1 VNQLLK
7 DTSVGHTQ
15 PRLKTDSLRFSP
27 GDGVLLIGHGTRD
40 ANGTA
45 QFFDLGKK
53 LAKRLQP
60 VPVESCLLE
69 LQSPTIAEGWQ
80 RLVHRGVHQ
89 ILASPLLLFS
99 AGHAKSDIPDALNRC
114 LETSGGMSWQ
124 ESRALS
130 RAPELLRLVLL
141 RLDDSLNQSTGTKAS
156 TAVVMVGRGSFDP
169 CAQADMKLL
178 THWVAGQRSAAMF
191 TTAFY
196 AMANPKLPDVLRH
209 VAANNSIR
217 TIVVQPHLLFEGNLY
232 QSIVSQVNEIEREF
246 PAKQFIVSAYL
257 GPEVEVADALIRRL
271 GQQLTNRQ
279 RYSI

>member
-15 PRLKTDSLRFSP
+15 PHLKTDSLRFLP

-40 ANGTA
+40 ASGTA
-45 QFFDLGKK
+45 QFFDLGQR

-60 VPVESCLLE
+60 LPVESCLLE

-80 RLVHRGVHQ
+80 RLVHRGVHR

-99 AGHAKSDIPDALNRC
+99 AGHAKSDIPDALNLC
-114 LETSGGMSWQ
+114 LEQSGGMSWQ

-130 RAPELLRLVLL
+130 RAPELLRLVLR
-141 RLDDSLNQSTGTKAS
+141 RLDASLQQSTGSKAS

-178 THWVAGQRSAAMF
+178 THWVAGQRSAAIF

-196 AMANPKLPDVLRH
+196 AMASPKLPDVLRH
-209 VAANNSIR
+209 VAANDSIR

-232 QSIVSQVNEIEREF
+232 QSIVGQVNEIEREF

-257 GPEVEVADALIRRL
+257 GPEEEVADAIVRRL
-271 GQQLTNRQ
+271 GQQ
-279 RYSI
+279 IA